1 MFDKDQAR
9 KMIIGR
15 KNVNQEL
22 MKEKKPGEKKNQD
35 KRKTG
40 EKKIRREKKTGK
52 NEYRDNKK
60 RKNVKMMRKPGTKIR
75 RERERKNP
83 GITKN

>member
-22 MKEKKPGEKKNQD
+22 MKEKKPGEKKIRIKEKQERKKSGE
-35 KRKTG
+35 KRKQGRMNIGT
-40 EKKIRREKKTGK
+40 T
-52 NEYRDNKK
+52 KK
-60 RKNVKMMRKPGTKIR
+60 RKI
-75 RERERKNP
+75 
-83 GITKN
+83 

>member
-40 EKKIRREKKTGK
+40 EKGKKDKTRKYIR
-52 NEYRDNKK
+52 ND
-60 RKNVKMMRKPGTKIR
+60 RK
-75 RERERKNP
+75 
-83 GITKN
+83 

>member
-22 MKEKKPGEKKNQD
+22 MKEKKT
-35 KRKTG
+35 RR
-40 EKKIRREKKTGK
+40 EKKIRINEKQERKKSG
-52 NEYRDNKK
+52 EK
-60 RKNVKMMRKPGTKIR
+60 RKQGRINIGT
-75 RERERKNP
+75 
-83 GITKN
+83 TKKGNFLK